1 MRLSGEVRIEKEK
14 GIMQVRHLLP
24 YLALSVL
31 TAALLFL
38 PISEGEIFGS
48 EGDWYSQH
56 VGAAEAIR
64 QTMLRQETVFPQHAG
79 LGGGINAYDLAYYGL
94 LRPDILLAYLLP
106 GVPMGKLISLYAA
119 AGVFASVNLTFFWL
133 KRKNLDTA
141 FAFCGGV
148 LTAAAACFFHAHHQ
162 IIFVNY
168 IPFLVTAFLGTDRLL
183 SAGKSGLLTI
193 SVFLICIHSFYYA
206 PMCLLVCLIYGLH
219 QLGTLKKEDLN
230 LHGSLAGYTLHGVFA
245 AVLGVCLS
253 AVLLLPAGI
262 DILSAAKDA
271 GSFLD
276 EPVKLVDLTFESLLY
291 QPYGCG
297 MSLTAL
303 YCLAGIDI
311 LSAAKDA
318 GSFLD
323 EPVKLV
329 DLTFES
335 LLYQPYGCGMSLTA
349 LYCLL
354 LSLADKKKRLLSAVL
369 LVILTVPYIW
379 FVLSGFL
386 YPRAKI
392 LIPLLPILVWI
403 CADTFSEIYN
413 GRQKTHLL
421 AAALC
426 FVPVFFA
433 WERGYWSVLACLDG
447 GVLLV
452 FMALQC
458 LKKLP
463 EKVKRKSLAMLLLV
477 PVCTSLGVNF
487 FLEDYLAEDDGRQS
501 RFSFADITMFAS
513 EPYYRF
519 DYLANNYINSNVLP
533 DGALNKTAS
542 YLSVSNDIY
551 EEFFYNTMRNP
562 ISLRNRVVLMP
573 SENPLFNW
581 FMGIRYILTK
591 ENRVPYGY
599 QTVFRKNGFVLAEN
613 ENVLPICYGTD
624 SQNWFMGIRYIL
636 TKENRVPYGY
646 QTVFRKNGFVLA
658 ENENVLPICYGTD
671 SQVSEKELKQ
681 ADFPAAMAAL
691 CGVSVR
697 KEDGEKFFAKKFPNG
712 FVQAESMAGKVWDK
726 AATEVPSVK
735 TSASQAESDSGRCI
749 LPLTEPLKNRV
760 LILCFDIVRRDGR
773 EVCISVNG
781 MKNNLSSKSAPYP
794 NRNETFTFVLAQENG
809 AEALERLTLDFSK
822 GDYHIKDL
830 QVFTADM
837 PSAAD
842 RHIWKAEGDRSSG
855 KFTFSEGS
863 PVFSGT
869 VDMEQDGYFV
879 TSYPYKKGYRIL
891 ADGKPVRAEK
901 VNGAF
906 TGFSLKRGFH
916 RIRITYIA
924 PGFRWGF
931 CISSA
936 AAVIFLL
943 TALWGPRR
951 NCLSLPLKTRF
962 QKWVKKDSG
971 KRFQKKQVGKTGRRF
986 GKSSDR
992 NFKKSCKKSFGNR
1005 EGRKI

>member
-24 YLALSVL
+24 YLTLSVL

-38 PISEGEIFGS
+38 PVPEGAIFGS

-79 LGGGINAYDLAYYGL
+79 LGGGINAYDFAYYGL

-133 KRKNLDTA
+133 KGKNLDTA

-148 LTAAAACFFHAHHQ
+148 LTAAATCFFHAHHQ

-168 IPFLVTAFLGTDRLL
+168 IPFLVAAFLGTDRLL

-193 SVFLICIHSFYYA
+193 SVFLICVHSFYYA

-219 QLGTLKKEDLN
+219 QLGALKKEDLN
-230 LHGSLAGYTLHGVFA
+230 LYGSLAGYAFHGVFA

-253 AVLLLPAGI
+253 AVLLLPVGI
-262 DILSAAKDA
+262 DILSATKDA
-271 GSFLD
+271 GGF
-276 EPVKLVDLTFESLLY
+276 
-291 QPYGCG
+291 
-297 MSLTAL
+297 MN
-303 YCLAGIDI
+303 
-311 LSAAKDA
+311 
-318 GSFLD
+318 

-354 LSLADKKKRLLSAVL
+354 LSLTNRKKRLISAVL
-369 LVILTVPYIW
+369 LIILTVPYIW
-379 FVLSGFL
+379 FILSGFL

-392 LIPLLPILVWI
+392 LIPLLPMLVWI

-413 GRQKTHLL
+413 GRQKPHLW

-426 FVPVFFA
+426 FVPVLFA
-433 WERGYWSVLACLDG
+433 QGRGYWSVPACLDG

-463 EKVKRKSLAMLLLV
+463 EKVKRKSLALLLLV

-487 FLEDYLAEDDGRQS
+487 LLEDYLAGDDGRQS

-513 EPYYRF
+513 EPNYRF
-519 DYLANNYINSNVLP
+519 DYLANNYVNSNVLP
-533 DGALNKTAS
+533 DGALNKTAG

-551 EEFFYNTMRNP
+551 EEFFYDTMRNP

-573 SENPLFNW
+573 GENPLFNW

-591 ENRVPYGY
+591 EDRVPYGY

-624 SQNWFMGIRYIL
+624 R
-636 TKENRVPYGY
+636 
-646 QTVFRKNGFVLA
+646 
-658 ENENVLPICYGTD
+658 
-671 SQVSEKELKQ
+671 QVSEKELKQ
-681 ADFPAAMAAL
+681 LDFPADMAAL

-697 KEDGEKFFAKKFPNG
+697 KEDREGFFAEKFPESFA
-712 FVQAESMAGKVWDK
+712 QAESMAAQVQEKDAPEISPAK
-726 AATEVPSVK
+726 ASD
-735 TSASQAESDSGRCI
+735 SQAESDSCRCI
-749 LPLTEPLKNRV
+749 LPLTEPLKNRA
-760 LILCFDIVRRDGR
+760 LILSFDIAREDGR

-794 NRNETFTFVLAQENG
+794 NKNETFTFVLAQENG

-837 PSAAD
+837 PSAVNN
-842 RHIWKAEGDRSSG
+842 HIWKAEGSRSSG
-855 KFTFSEGS
+855 KFTFSEGT
-863 PVFSGT
+863 PVFSGN
-869 VDMEQDGYFV
+869 VDMKRDGFFV
-879 TSYPYKKGYRIL
+879 TSYPYKRGYRIL
-891 ADGKPVRAEK
+891 ADGKPIRAEK

-906 TGFSLKRGFH
+906 TGFPLEKGFH
-916 RIRITYIA
+916 RIQITYIA

-936 AAVIFLL
+936 AAALFLL
-943 TALWGPRR
+943 TALWGSFR
-951 NCLSLPLKTRF
+951 NCNWLPARINLKKRLIMDM
-962 QKWVKKDSG
+962 DSG
-971 KRFQKKQVGKTGRRF
+971 KGFQKKLKEKPGRGFGRRT
-986 GKSSDR
+986 DR
-992 NFKKSCKKSFGNR
+992 NFRKNYKKSCKKSFR
-1005 EGRKI
+1005 KRKGRML